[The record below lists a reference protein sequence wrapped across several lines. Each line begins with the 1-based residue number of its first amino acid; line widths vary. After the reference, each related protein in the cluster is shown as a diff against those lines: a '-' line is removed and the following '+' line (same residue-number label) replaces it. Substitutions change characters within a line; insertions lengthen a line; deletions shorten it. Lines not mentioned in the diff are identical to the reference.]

1 MNIHGIVYGTYAE
14 KLSVPEKLLC
24 NDICEGSPLFEVAFI
39 LPLDTVEED
48 CGTEHC

>member
-1 MNIHGIVYGTYAE
+1 MVHMQRNYQFQ
-14 KLSVPEKLLC
+14 KKKLLC